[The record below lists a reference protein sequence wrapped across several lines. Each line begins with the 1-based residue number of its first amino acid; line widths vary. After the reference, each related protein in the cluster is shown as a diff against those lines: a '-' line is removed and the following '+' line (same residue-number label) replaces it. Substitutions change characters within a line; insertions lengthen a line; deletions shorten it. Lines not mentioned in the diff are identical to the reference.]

1 MKINQYE
8 IEENL
13 QNIKL
18 LGANDSLTVRIPF
31 EAVKKHVFKDAN
43 ATPEKNGLM
52 SKEDK
57 IKLDGLR
64 DGSVTGVKG
73 NVETSYRAG
82 NVNITPANIGLG
94 NVNNTSDANKPVS
107 TAQANAIGQK
117 LSKTGDTMSGHLHL
131 GNNTMANSPN
141 IYWNDKNRSVW
152 AGTANDNGWFYLWDA
167 TNGRGILVSGKDGS
181 GEVFG
186 GNKASLRT
194 DGEGGN
200 LTLQSHDGSIGL
212 EVDSFD
218 DNGFR
223 FYVYQVSPW
232 KYLGDF
238 SIDKNG
244 TLYSSGG
251 FSSFLKDADGAAYK
265 IKAQYSGELG
275 SADWICAWQDLGN
288 NDIRIRAV
296 RQGNLRVYNAARC
309 GDMAP
314 ASAASG
320 STIMSRDGNGDTN
333 VRYLNCNY
341 LHSSQGVENGNIA
354 HVIYQNGDGYYRT
367 CSLNHLGNSLY
378 NNGQLMSRNG
388 GMFTGP
394 TYFGNSSNWCFPG
407 DGQWFF
413 KSDRD
418 FQFQPK
424 NCAGDGALSVVGSLI
439 YTAAC
444 FQYSA
449 RKFKENIVPV
459 SEEDG
464 DKILEL
470 EPVEFDY
477 KDTGNHSSGLIADD
491 VKQYFP
497 DLIYYTDDE
506 VTGLNYVGLIP
517 YMLKKIQMQQKN
529 LDEMNKQIGKLK
541 EQLARQNLPDSSVA
555 IR

>member
-8 IEENL
+8 MSESL
-13 QNIKL
+13 QNINL
-18 LGANDSLTVRIPF
+18 LGTNDSLTVGISIK
-31 EAVKKHVFKDAN
+31 AVKKHIFENAN

-367 CSLNHLGNSLY
+367 CTLSHLGNSLY

-388 GMFTGP
+388 GMFTGA

-407 DGQWFF
+407 DGQWYF

-424 NCAGDGALSVVGSLI
+424 NCAGNGAVSVVGSFI
-439 YTAAC
+439 YSASC

-464 DKILEL
+464 NKILEL

-491 VKQYFP
+491 VKPYFP
-497 DLIYYTDDE
+497 DLIYYNDDE
-506 VTGLNYVGLIP
+506 VTGLNYVGLTP

-529 LDEMNKQIGKLK
+529 LDEMNKQIGELK
-541 EQLARQNLPDSSVA
+541 EQLARQNLPDGSVA

>member
-18 LGANDSLTVRIPF
+18 LGTNDSLTVGISIK
-31 EAVKKHVFKDAN
+31 AVKKHIFENAN

-497 DLIYYTDDE
+497 DLIYYNDDE

-517 YMLKKIQMQQKN
+517 YMLKKIQMQQKD
-529 LDEMNKQIGKLK
+529 LDEMNKQIGTLK

>member
-43 ATPEKNGLM
+43 ATSEKNGLM

-275 SADWICAWQDLGN
+275 STDWICAWQDLGN

-497 DLIYYTDDE
+497 DLIYYNDDE

-517 YMLKKIQMQQKN
+517 YMLKKIQMQQKD